1 MLKLVSRN
9 GTDALA
15 VSMAEMAQHLKRE
28 DTVEDDEYIN
38 ACLLASIDYAE
49 RFTGHV
55 MIDSTYDFFAD
66 SFPASATLGLGLG
79 TVSSVYLRRTPLLEV
94 IFGQLSRRGRR
105 RNRPRHAGYGIDY
118 AGSSIYLPASASWPT
133 TDGAANAVR
142 IRFRAGY
149 VDYDTYPPSIGDIP
163 ETFKQAIKI
172 YAAEFYGNRDN
183 EQLSPPTR
191 IPYGAEMLLRLHR
204 IDDSLA

>member
-1 MLKLVSRN
+1 MLRLISNN

-28 DTVEDDEYIN
+28 DTVEDDDYIN
-38 ACLLASIDYAE
+38 ACLLAAVDWVE
-49 RFTGHV
+49 RFTGQV
-55 MIDSTYDFFAD
+55 MINSTYDLFLD
-66 SFPASATLGLGLG
+66 SFPTSPLLTPGLG
-79 TVSSVYLRRTPLLEV
+79 TVSAIYLRRAPLLEV
-94 IFGQLSRRGRR
+94 ISVNYRDVGAGETVLDA
-105 RNRPRHAGYGIDY
+105 AGYSIDY
-118 AGSSIYLPASASWPT
+118 AGSAIYLPAASSWPT

-142 IRFRAGY
+142 VRFRAGY
-149 VDYDTYPPSIGDIP
+149 VDYSTYPPSEGDVP
-163 ETFKQAIKI
+163 ALLKQAIKI

-191 IPYGAEMLLRLHR
+191 IPYGAEYYARYFR